1 MSHVNVSS
9 GTPLDRSDSA
19 RLHLATTEELMG
31 SLLRMTSRIRFVR
44 LFTSVFETFM
54 ATA

>member
-1 MSHVNVSS
+1 MSHVNVYS

-31 SLLRMTSRIRFVR
+31 SLLCMTSRIRFVR
-44 LFTSVFETFM
+44 LTSVFETFM
-54 ATA
+54 DT